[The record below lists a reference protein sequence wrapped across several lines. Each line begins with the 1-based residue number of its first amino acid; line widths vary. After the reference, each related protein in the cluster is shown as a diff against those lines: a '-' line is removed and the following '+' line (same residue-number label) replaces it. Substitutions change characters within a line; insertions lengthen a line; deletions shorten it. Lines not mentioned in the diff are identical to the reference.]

1 MRRIVLEEPLSRAAV
16 WSRGCAVFA
25 LTVAIVGIVMA
36 RKGLDPTAAVAV
48 EGGAAAMALIA
59 IVFALAAAAI
69 IWRTGYR
76 GAGRALAGLVLAALV
91 LAYPAYL
98 LAEARSAPPLGDVST
113 DLVDP
118 PSFSHAPRALAERGG
133 KTPEPLSAEDKLT
146 LRKLY
151 PDLQSIVLDREAVD
165 AQKAIVKLIA
175 TRRWRIVDETLPLGR
190 FGIGHIDAVAFSTI
204 MGFPAD
210 VTIRVK
216 PLGGQTKVDIRSVS
230 RTPWHTPTSDVARV
244 ESLAAGIDDEL
255 SDDK

>member
-25 LTVAIVGIVMA
+25 MTVAVVGIVMA

-48 EGGAAAMALIA
+48 EGGAMAMALLA
-59 IVFALAAAAI
+59 ILFALAAVVV

-76 GAGRALAGLVLAALV
+76 GTGRVVVGLVLAMLV

-98 LAEARSAPPLGDVST
+98 AAEARGASRLGDVST

-118 PSFSHAPRALAERGG
+118 PSFSLAPRALAERGG
-133 KTPEPLSAEDKLT
+133 KTPPPPAPADQEA
-146 LRKLY
+146 LRRLY
-151 PDLQSIVLDREAVD
+151 PDLQSIVLDREALD
-165 AQKAIVKLIA
+165 TQKVIAKLVA
-175 TRRWRIVDETLPLGR
+175 ARRWRIVDETLPSGQ
-190 FGIGHIDAVAFSTI
+190 FGIGHIDAIALSTV

-216 PLGGQTKVDIRSVS
+216 PLGGQTKIDIRSVS
-230 RTPWHTPTSDVARV
+230 RTPWHTPTSDVTRV
-244 ESLAAGIDDEL
+244 ESLAADIDDAL